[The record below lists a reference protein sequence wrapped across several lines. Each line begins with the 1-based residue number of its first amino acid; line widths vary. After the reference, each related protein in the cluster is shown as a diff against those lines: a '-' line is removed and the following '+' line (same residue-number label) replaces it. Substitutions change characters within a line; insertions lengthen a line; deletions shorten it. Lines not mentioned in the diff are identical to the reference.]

1 MESSSLQLN
10 LTLENGMCL
19 VLYLVPALPYRTL
32 LWVSQGFFCILISI
46 ERGMGKSKTT
56 QNKPTTANQQQTQ
69 HTPILL
75 TMADSI

>member
-46 ERGMGKSKTT
+46 ERGMGKSKTQHKT
-56 QNKPTTANQQQTQ
+56 NQQQQTNNKPNT
-69 HTPILL
+69 HL
-75 TMADSI
+75 SS

>member
-32 LWVSQGFFCILISI
+32 LWVSQGRPHLYPHLYW
-46 ERGMGKSKTT
+46 ERDGKKQNTT
-56 QNKPTTANQQQTQ
+56 QTNQQQTQ